1 MHLLNILWNLNFNP
15 TQNNRK
21 YNFLPF
27 FSLSGNKKAVQAGLK
42 PASADDSSVA
52 IIKKQG
58 LNGVKIQ
65 LNLNEQVLAEESE
78 TELSNHEEDFVE
90 PPCPEEE
97 LVCGQK
103 LVKNASEKV
112 EKRKYTLEEL
122 EVEGFA
128 ESTSSS
134 AKNSDFE
141 EEEVDLNS
149 LIEGDVDEIDEE
161 LGKKLLLF

>member
-1 MHLLNILWNLNFNP
+1 M
-15 TQNNRK
+15 
-21 YNFLPF
+21 
-27 FSLSGNKKAVQAGLK
+27 QAGLK

-149 LIEGDVDEIDEE
+149 LIEGDVDEIDED
-161 LGKKLLLF
+161 LLVAGRTNFRFPKLTISLCFFLKKDARRVG

>member
-1 MHLLNILWNLNFNP
+1 MNFNS

-21 YNFLPF
+21 YNLSPF

-90 PPCPEEE
+90 PPVCPEEE

-103 LVKNASEKV
+103 LVKNASSEKV

-161 LGKKLLLF
+161 LGKKLCIFFFKV

>member
-1 MHLLNILWNLNFNP
+1 M
-15 TQNNRK
+15 Q
-21 YNFLPF
+21 
-27 FSLSGNKKAVQAGLK
+27 SGLK
-42 PASADDSSVA
+42 PASADDSA

-78 TELSNHEEDFVE
+78 TELSNHEEEDFVE

-97 LVCGQK
+97 LDCGQK

-161 LGKKLLLF
+161 LGKKLLLFIAKYLHNLFIT

>member
-1 MHLLNILWNLNFNP
+1 M
-15 TQNNRK
+15 
-21 YNFLPF
+21 
-27 FSLSGNKKAVQAGLK
+27 QAGLK

-90 PPCPEEE
+90 PPVCPEEE

-103 LVKNASEKV
+103 LVKNASSEKV

-122 EVEGFA
+122 EVEGF
-128 ESTSSS
+128 SS
-134 AKNSDFE
+134 ASNSGKNSDYD
-141 EEEVDLNS
+141 EEVDLNS
-149 LIEGDVDEIDEE
+149 LIEGDVDEIDEDSQT
-161 LGKKLLLF
+161 LGKERP

>member
-1 MHLLNILWNLNFNP
+1 M
-15 TQNNRK
+15 
-21 YNFLPF
+21 
-27 FSLSGNKKAVQAGLK
+27 QAGLK

-78 TELSNHEEDFVE
+78 TELSNHGEEDFVE
-90 PPCPEEE
+90 PPVCPEED

-103 LVKNASEKV
+103 LVKNASSEKV

-161 LGKKLLLF
+161 LGKKLWLFLKVS

>member
-1 MHLLNILWNLNFNP
+1 MGLP
-15 TQNNRK
+15 NRK
-21 YNFLPF
+21 
-27 FSLSGNKKAVQAGLK
+27 SGNKKAAQNLK

-141 EEEVDLNS
+141 EE
-149 LIEGDVDEIDEE
+149 
-161 LGKKLLLF
+161 

>member
-1 MHLLNILWNLNFNP
+1 MKFEFQSNP
-15 TQNNRK
+15 K
-21 YNFLPF
+21 YNFFYHF

-90 PPCPEEE
+90 PPVCPEEE

-161 LGKKLLLF
+161 LGKKLLLFL

>member
-1 MHLLNILWNLNFNP
+1 M
-15 TQNNRK
+15 
-21 YNFLPF
+21 
-27 FSLSGNKKAVQAGLK
+27 QAGLK

-161 LGKKLLLF
+161 LGKKLLLFFKGQLILKCPFGVFKSSKKPTKFFPEFLP

>member
-1 MHLLNILWNLNFNP
+1 M
-15 TQNNRK
+15 
-21 YNFLPF
+21 
-27 FSLSGNKKAVQAGLK
+27 K

-65 LNLNEQVLAEESE
+65 LNLNEQVAERLNDVYEVD
-78 TELSNHEEDFVE
+78 H
-90 PPCPEEE
+90 PE
-97 LVCGQK
+97 LVLSKQ
-103 LVKNASEKV
+103 LEDQREKV

-134 AKNSDFE
+134 KNSDFE
-141 EEEVDLNS
+141 S
-149 LIEGDVDEIDEE
+149 R
-161 LGKKLLLF
+161 

>member
-1 MHLLNILWNLNFNP
+1 MINFDIF
-15 TQNNRK
+15 TH
-21 YNFLPF
+21 F
-27 FSLSGNKKAVQAGLK
+27 SGNKKSLALK
-42 PASADDSSVA
+42 PAAADDSSVA

-65 LNLNEQVLAEESE
+65 LNLNEPVHHNSESND
-78 TELSNHEEDFVE
+78 SDDFVDQ
-90 PPCPEEE
+90 P
-97 LVCGQK
+97 LVLSQK
-103 LVKNASEKV
+103 VEKQREKV

-134 AKNSDFE
+134 KQNSDFE

-161 LGKKLLLF
+161 LGKNSYFFS

>member
-1 MHLLNILWNLNFNP
+1 M
-15 TQNNRK
+15 
-21 YNFLPF
+21 
-27 FSLSGNKKAVQAGLK
+27 K

-65 LNLNEQVLAEESE
+65 LNLNEQVAERLNDVYEVD
-78 TELSNHEEDFVE
+78 H
-90 PPCPEEE
+90 PE
-97 LVCGQK
+97 LVLSKQ
-103 LVKNASEKV
+103 LEDQREKV

-134 AKNSDFE
+134 KNSDFEE

-161 LGKKLLLF
+161 LGKE